1 MQTNLNQLRAFFL
14 AAREKNLTR
23 AANKLC
29 ITQPA
34 VTMQIKSLERT
45 LGMKLIRK
53 YGHDFQLTEVG
64 GVLFGYVERMFRIVE
79 EMEYA
84 LKSYTELAQGSLKL
98 GTTRS
103 FARYFMP
110 DLISRFQE
118 LYPKVKIFLKEGN
131 SQEILDGILSF
142 EYDLGLIG
150 GLPYGEKVK
159 AIPYTK
165 PEFWLVA
172 PPGHRFI
179 KKKQIS
185 LQDLKNEPIIIRE
198 KGSGARHMILT
209 LLQSQGVNPSV
220 LVEAGSVEFIK
231 EYVMQGEGIAFLYKA
246 EVEREVDMGLLLGL
260 KIKEGPVF
268 LQTDLVYLKDVE
280 LSPPSRAFLRLTEEM
295 PKYPID

>member
-1 MQTNLNQLRAFFL
+1 MLNNLNQLRAFFL

-23 AANKLC
+23 AAESLC
-29 ITQPA
+29 VTQPA
-34 VTMQIKSLERT
+34 VTMQIKSLEHA
-45 LGMKLIRK
+45 LGMKLIQK
-53 YGHDFQLTEVG
+53 CGSDFHLTEVG
-64 GVLFGYVERMFRIVE
+64 NVLFRYLERIFGIVE

-84 LKSYTELAQGSLKL
+84 LKGYTELAQGSLKL

-110 DLISRFQE
+110 DLISRYQD
-118 LYPKVKIFLKEGN
+118 LYPKVKVFLKEGN
-131 SQEILDGILSF
+131 SQEILDGIMSF

-150 GLPYGEKVK
+150 GLPYGKRIK
-159 AIPYTK
+159 SISYTR

-172 PPGHRFI
+172 PPNHRFI
-179 KKKQIS
+179 KKTEIS
-185 LQDLKNEPIIIRE
+185 LQDLQNEPIIIRE
-198 KGSGARHMILT
+198 KGSGARHMILS

-231 EYVMQGEGIAFLYKA
+231 EYVLQGEGIAFLYKA
-246 EVEREVDMGLLLGL
+246 EVEREVNMGLLLGL

-268 LQTDLVYLKDVE
+268 LQTDIVYLKDVE
-280 LSPPSRAFLRLTEEM
+280 LSPPSQAFLRLTEEM